1 MASPVDMFCNTTDL
15 ILKAPT
21 TQSTTIDQESAMP
34 RDICADV
41 VFGRKS
47 SNPIMYRLACEEVH
61 DWKHESDLIVEI
73 LDEQPLRGLGGDKW
87 TDDQGVGDIN
97 RGRLYHA
104 VMTYYPVPGL
114 QVPDPVDVAVKW
126 VRGKRA
132 IMSLRR
138 EAEMYDGPLIPL
150 QGQVVPIFGG
160 LFTVTTQ
167 DGCDIGCSI
176 LEWCPDN
183 DHTTFEKP
191 TEEEL

>member
-104 VMTYYPVPGL
+104 MIPT
-114 QVPDPVDVAVKW
+114 
-126 VRGKRA
+126 VR
-132 IMSLRR
+132 SLASKCRIR
-138 EAEMYDGPLIPL
+138 WTLR
-150 QGQVVPIFGG
+150 
-160 LFTVTTQ
+160 
-167 DGCDIGCSI
+167 
-176 LEWCPDN
+176 
-183 DHTTFEKP
+183 
-191 TEEEL
+191 